1 MTQTEKK
8 ISMEEEVI
16 KVNISISDEGVVYID
31 KITADME
38 ALNESIDNNS
48 VLMYCQSENGFN
60 IMYENY
66 KAYLINSGATVSMIH
81 KKLDF
86 VKFLYQNQQNLAKE
100 AVGSV
105 LRIIESASKIL
116 GISMAET
123 YHKIVERLNYLEHD
137 QD

>member
-1 MTQTEKK
+1 MVEK
-8 ISMEEEVI
+8 VL
-16 KVNISISDEGVVYID
+16 KVNITISDEGVVFLD
-31 KITADME
+31 SITADME
-38 ALNESIDNNS
+38 ALDETIENNS
-48 VLMYCQSENGFN
+48 VLMNCCSKNGFD

-66 KAYLINSGATVSMIH
+66 KAYLNDSGATVAEIH

-86 VKFLYQNQQNLAKE
+86 VNYLYQNQCNLAKE
-100 AVGSV
+100 ALGSV
-105 LRIIESASKIL
+105 LKVIEASSKIL